1 MYNIK
6 NTKDLKA
13 VINLLE
19 DETEEKKQQLT
30 EHLYT
35 LYEHF
40 SPVKVVKDVFREV
53 VSSEDFRSNLLTA
66 TLGIST
72 GYIAKRALFRR
83 SGSPLKILAGN
94 LLQYGLANLLINPPR
109 ILKSVVLPLL
119 DLLMRKDVREESSEK
134 TSD

>member
-6 NTKDLKA
+6 NTKELKT
-13 VINLLE
+13 VISLLE

-30 EHLYT
+30 KHLYT

-40 SPVKVVKDVFREV
+40 SPVKVVKDVFSEV
-53 VSSEDFRSNLLTA
+53 VSSEDFRGNLLTA

-72 GYIAKRALFRR
+72 GYLAKRVLFRK
-83 SGSPLKILAGN
+83 SGNPLKILAGN
-94 LLQYGLANLLINPPR
+94 LFQYGLANLLINPPR

-119 DLLMRKDVREESSEK
+119 DFLSPKGSREENSEK
-134 TSD
+134 SSD